1 MYFRFPTS
9 YEQDLQLFNSP
20 GQRARYVVAAIV
32 FATAPWWASEYLLS
46 QFNLVL
52 IYGIVGL
59 GLMLLTGF
67 TGLVSLGH
75 AAFLAVG
82 AYTEALATAHGWSF
96 PLSLVAASTLA
107 AVAGIAVGLPA
118 LRLRGIYL
126 AIATMA
132 FGFIVE
138 EIAARAESLT
148 GGNAGRSVAGL
159 EIFGWPVNS
168 EARFFGVTAVIAV
181 ALVFALRNLLHAP
194 TGRALIAIRDSEI
207 SAQSM
212 GISLARYK
220 TLAFTI
226 SAAITGMAGALY
238 AHKLRFLSPDQFT
251 LLQSIEMLMM
261 VVIGGLGSLQGAIL
275 GAAFFV
281 ALPQVL
287 GEVKDWLPP
296 AIGQA
301 PGLQP
306 TLFGLVMIAVVL
318 YEPLGIYGRWS
329 KLRIWVENFPLVR
342 SGTFRRQRTYQRSQ
356 RLQ

>member
-9 YEQDLQLFNSP
+9 YEQDLQLFDSP
-20 GQRARYVVAAIV
+20 ARRARYLVAAIT

-46 QFNLVL
+46 QLNLVL

-59 GLMLLTGF
+59 GLMLLTGY
-67 TGLVSLGH
+67 TGLVSIGH

-82 AYTEALATAHGWSF
+82 AYTEALAAAHGWTF
-96 PLSLVAASTLA
+96 PLSLAAASVLA
-107 AVAGIAVGLPA
+107 ALAGLVVGLPA

-132 FGFIVE
+132 FGFVAE

-148 GGNAGRSVAGL
+148 GGNAGRSVAAL
-159 EIFGWPVNS
+159 EIFGWPIDS
-168 EARFFGVTAVIAV
+168 ERRFFVVAAVLAAV
-181 ALVFALRNLLHAP
+181 LTLAIRNLLHAP
-194 TGRALIAIRDSEI
+194 SGRALIAIRDSEI

-226 SAAITGMAGALY
+226 SAAITGIAGALY

-251 LLQSIEMLMM
+251 LLQSIEILMM
-261 VVIGGLGSLQGAIL
+261 VVIGGLGSLQGAFL
-275 GAAFFV
+275 GAAFFI

-287 GEVKDWLPP
+287 GEVKDWLPS

-306 TLFGLVMIAVVL
+306 TLFGLAMIAVVL

-329 KLRIWVENFPLVR
+329 KLRIWVENFPMVR
-342 SGTFRRQRTYQRSQ
+342 AGTFRRQRSYQRSQ